1 MYIECICS
9 ELTISNEKWICF
21 SIYRAPNFQNKDN
34 FFNELSDS
42 FSKANESYE
51 NMIFMGDFHRDIISN
66 KDHDKLGQIY
76 SLFNIKSLNKK
87 ATRFAK
93 KLKSTI
99 DLILTNKPLSFQ
111 SSSVTETGLSYPHKL
126 TTTFVIYHIS
136 LELTQRL
143 FTTEALTALM
153 KVPF

>member
-34 FFNELSDS
+34 FF
-42 FSKANESYE
+42 NESYE

-76 SLFNIKSLNKK
+76 SLFNIKSLIKK